1 MRIFRAS
8 GIGQG
13 TMIPYKQLEFES
25 NMRLVSPFITPI
37 DNQQANVVPKSRSD
51 RRYHNLSICPIP
63 GCQSSFETAEELDVH
78 IAANIHTIAE
88 MERRSSND
96 VARIQ
101 LIEAVRSTTTFMRR
115 QDVKFLDDQENQTIN
130 FNGSVSLCRRI
141 TLPTPLCR
149 KILLP
154 TYTLCRQNSLKITN
168 I

>member
-1 MRIFRAS
+1 MEYAEGVKNTRIGVAEIVPNTGKIVKTTIPNISSIRSIQYYADQMRIFRAS

-115 QDVKFLDDQENQTIN
+115 QD
-130 FNGSVSLCRRI
+130 
-141 TLPTPLCR
+141 
-149 KILLP
+149 
-154 TYTLCRQNSLKITN
+154 
-168 I
+168 